1 MEPWEW
7 VFSIG
12 APMAGVYIIYR
23 FVDAI
28 QFGPL
33 RRKRFSG
40 WVLPGS
46 REWRRRAVD
55 RKWQREEDRNETCRR
70 NAQDALD
77 NLLRTHKAE
86 LNKLRAA
93 RQTELS
99 GWQNEFNEI
108 LWSDQA
114 RRDAENARLSALS
127 DQTSFVYMGI
137 HADSERVAHLPDWRD
152 RLAHSY
158 EWDNDQVK
166 LMCDGAVI
174 KTIPMSTPPSK
185 KDLDDLGYAI
195 YGTPGYGAYS
205 ASSDRKAIEA
215 MWEKRRAQSLAAK
228 KKMKDKRKRPNSH
241 L

>member
-7 VFSIG
+7 VFGIG
-12 APMAGVYIIYR
+12 TACATSYILYNIAA
-23 FVDAI
+23 AI
-28 QFGPL
+28 QFGPR

-46 REWRRRAVD
+46 REWRRRAAD

-86 LNKLRAA
+86 LNKLRTA

-99 GWQNEFNEI
+99 GWQNEFNQI

-127 DQTSFVYMGI
+127 DQTSFVYMGTQS
-137 HADSERVAHLPDWRD
+137 DSERFDHLPDWRD
-152 RLAHSY
+152 RLAARRRMRVEEDDGVEFDDSI
-158 EWDNDQVK
+158 Q
-166 LMCDGAVI
+166 LMSDGVVL
-174 KTIPMSTPPSK
+174 KN
-185 KDLDDLGYAI
+185 I
-195 YGTPGYGAYS
+195 YPNM
-205 ASSDRKAIEA
+205 RNN
-215 MWEKRRAQSLAAK
+215 QQ
-228 KKMKDKRKRPNSH
+228 RKRPNSH

>member
-108 LWSDQA
+108 AFKGRGNVRYS
-114 RRDAENARLSALS
+114 AEGAFL
-127 DQTSFVYMGI
+127 DTGI

-166 LMCDGAVI
+166 LMCDGAVV
-174 KTIPMSTPPSK
+174 KTIPLSTPPSK
-185 KDLDDLGYAI
+185 GDLDDLGYAI
-195 YGTPGYGAYS
+195 YGVEGYGAYS
-205 ASSDRKAIEA
+205 ASSDRKAVET
-215 MWEKRRAQSLAAK
+215 MWEKRRAQALAAK
-228 KKMKDKRKRPNSH
+228 KKPNDKRKRPNSH